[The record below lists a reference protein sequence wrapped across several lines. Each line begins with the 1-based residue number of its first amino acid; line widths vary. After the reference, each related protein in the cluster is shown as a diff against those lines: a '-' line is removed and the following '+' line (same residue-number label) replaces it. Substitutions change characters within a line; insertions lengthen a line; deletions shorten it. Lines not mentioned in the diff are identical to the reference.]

1 MTATAD
7 AMSTKTIDVTF
18 MVKRLKQV
26 GEEDERERERRWVE
40 SLGGLITHPPLKG
53 ARRS

>member
-26 GEEDERERERRWVE
+26 E
-40 SLGGLITHPPLKG
+40 GGRKMSENWSG
-53 ARRS
+53 GGWRVWG